1 MNKAKKNIVVVGFEK
16 TEQNSISLPYIE
28 KSIVHYVK
36 TIKETIKYQGYL
48 LIINNTKNVSIIDL
62 DKKYRKSF
70 RKFEKV
76 WIYNQNYKWCED
88 KWSGIEKV
96 NRDIFLDI
104 SFSLTE
110 EWEEY
115 KSKKEKENLLLKFN
129 SNKQK
134 KLNELYGYLKKF
146 KTIKTNQ
153 IVSDLKINTRSLERY
168 MFDLNNIYHNIG
180 YDYSKNEW
188 YFIW

>member
-153 IVSDLKINTRSLERY
+153 IVSDLKINTRS
-168 MFDLNNIYHNIG
+168 
-180 YDYSKNEW
+180 
-188 YFIW
+188 

>member
-110 EWEEY
+110 EWEE
-115 KSKKEKENLLLKFN
+115 
-129 SNKQK
+129 
-134 KLNELYGYLKKF
+134 
-146 KTIKTNQ
+146 
-153 IVSDLKINTRSLERY
+153 
-168 MFDLNNIYHNIG
+168 
-180 YDYSKNEW
+180 
-188 YFIW
+188 